1 MLKKRVNVFS
11 TSEFGASFAFATAVV
26 ALDPAFG
33 GELALDYSADIK
45 KYTSNV
51 NAAAVD
57 SIVKYCGIALRGKDS
72 QFVAM
77 SDAAEVKRVV
87 DGFCAKKLGLAAG
100 PAEAAVK
107 AAGEKMKADK
117 TKHRVTVY
125 YLVAESTG
133 TMNKLA

>member
-1 MLKKRVNVFS
+1 M
-11 TSEFGASFAFATAVV
+11 V
-26 ALDPAFG
+26 ACIIDQIG
-33 GELALDYSADIK
+33 GRILDYSADIK

-77 SDAAEVKRVV
+77 TDPAEVKRVV

-100 PAEAAVK
+100 PADAAVR

-125 YLVAESTG
+125 YLIAEATG
-133 TMNKLA
+133 TMGKLA